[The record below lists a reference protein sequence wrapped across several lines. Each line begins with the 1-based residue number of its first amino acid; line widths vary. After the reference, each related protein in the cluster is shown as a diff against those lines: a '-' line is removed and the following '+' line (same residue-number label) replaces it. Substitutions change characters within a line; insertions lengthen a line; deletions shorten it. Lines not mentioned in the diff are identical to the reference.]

1 MTKNIKINR
10 FSSKEVNLF
19 FINKLNSK
27 IKNLNRV
34 FFLVS
39 KKKCVRGN
47 HAHKVCA
54 QYLISIKGNIK
65 IEKEHFGKISK
76 TTILEFKEIVKIKPK
91 TWLKVHMKRNQILC
105 VFCDK
110 DFDQKEYIHNYKDFK
125 KIKK

>member
-19 FINKLNSK
+19 FINKLKTK

-65 IEKEHFGKISK
+65 IEKNILGKLAKQLFLS
-76 TTILEFKEIVKIKPK
+76 LEK
-91 TWLKVHMKRNQILC
+91 
-105 VFCDK
+105 
-110 DFDQKEYIHNYKDFK
+110 
-125 KIKK
+125 